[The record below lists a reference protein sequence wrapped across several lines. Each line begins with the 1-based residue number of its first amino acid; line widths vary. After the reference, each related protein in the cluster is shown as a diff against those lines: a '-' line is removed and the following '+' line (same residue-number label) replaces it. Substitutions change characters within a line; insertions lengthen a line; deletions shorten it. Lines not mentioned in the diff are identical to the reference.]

1 MFTIILPGSIIS
13 DLNNNTV
20 NQSNVAIIDNR
31 EFVTKAT
38 GIHYVDWS
46 DDYKAFRFFEGSLK
60 AHKNMV
66 KRGAIEIRRI
76 FNSDKF
82 VLRYWR
88 VSPTSIDGDEDL
100 SFTLA
105 INNKVVEQTSDN
117 RQNVKYT
124 NKELGEKFRTLWFSN
139 GYKLLRNLEL
149 ETVVQCFKLWP

>member
-1 MFTIILPGSIIS
+1 M
-13 DLNNNTV
+13 
-20 NQSNVAIIDNR
+20 AIIDNR

-124 NKELGEKFRTLWFSN
+124 NKELEKNLGRYDSLMDTNYFVT
-139 GYKLLRNLEL
+139 LEL

>member
-1 MFTIILPGSIIS
+1 
-13 DLNNNTV
+13 
-20 NQSNVAIIDNR
+20 
-31 EFVTKAT
+31 
-38 GIHYVDWS
+38 
-46 DDYKAFRFFEGSLK
+46 
-60 AHKNMV
+60 MV

>member
-1 MFTIILPGSIIS
+1 
-13 DLNNNTV
+13 
-20 NQSNVAIIDNR
+20 
-31 EFVTKAT
+31 
-38 GIHYVDWS
+38 
-46 DDYKAFRFFEGSLK
+46 
-60 AHKNMV
+60 MV

-124 NKELGEKFRTLWFSN
+124 NKELEKNLGRYDSLMDTNYFVT
-139 GYKLLRNLEL
+139 LEL

>member
-1 MFTIILPGSIIS
+1 
-13 DLNNNTV
+13 
-20 NQSNVAIIDNR
+20 NVAIIDNR

-60 AHKNMV
+60 SHKNMV

-100 SFTLA
+100 SFTLS

-124 NKELGEKFRTLWFSN
+124 NKELEKN
-139 GYKLLRNLEL
+139 
-149 ETVVQCFKLWP
+149 